1 MKKKFLYLILLFLYK
16 ISFCYALTNSNKGN
30 NMKDTLQL
38 VTIEEDNHDILLKSS
53 TSVIFPLN
61 SSQQK
66 FISTLQKFFH
76 NLKSPLG
83 KPAGLAAPQ
92 VGYPFKIVII
102 QIPPEAKEKRKDV
115 YDILSPTILIN
126 PVYTPI
132 LNAGQN
138 KDWEG
143 CFSVPNKM
151 GEVYRYNEIHYEAY
165 TLEGKKISA
174 HAKGFLA
181 RLIQHEIDHLNGK
194 LYTDYLCNDC
204 RFVSI
209 SEASNIMKIEK

>member
-1 MKKKFLYLILLFLYK
+1 MKIIFLCLILLFLNK
-16 ISFCYALTNSNKGN
+16 IDCCYALTNGKKGN
-30 NMKDTLQL
+30 DMKDTIQL
-38 VTIEEDNHDILLKSS
+38 VTIEEDEHDILLEST

-61 SSQQK
+61 SNQQK
-66 FISTLQKFFH
+66 FISTFQKFFH

-115 YDILSPTILIN
+115 YDTLSPTILIN

-132 LNAGQN
+132 LNAGQI

-143 CFSVPNKM
+143 CFSIPNKM
-151 GEVYRYNEIHYEAY
+151 EEVYRYNEIYYEAY

-194 LYTDYLCNDC
+194 LYIDYLCDDC
-204 RFVSI
+204 RFVSTT
-209 SEASNIMKIEK
+209 EALNIMKIEE

>member
-1 MKKKFLYLILLFLYK
+1 MKKIFLSVILLFLYK
-16 ISFCYALTNSNKGN
+16 IGFCYALTNSNKGN
-30 NMKDTLQL
+30 NMKYTVRL
-38 VTIEEDNHDILLKSS
+38 VTIEEDDHNILLKSA
-53 TSVIFPLN
+53 TSVVFPLN
-61 SSQQK
+61 SKQKK

-92 VGYPFKIVII
+92 IGYPFKIVII
-102 QIPPEAKEKRKDV
+102 KIPPEAKEKRKYV
-115 YDILSPTILIN
+115 YDTLSPKILIN

-132 LNAGQN
+132 LNAGQI

-143 CFSVPNKM
+143 CFSIPNKI
-151 GEVYRYNEIHYEAY
+151 GEVYRYNEIHCEAY
-165 TLEGKKISA
+165 TLEGKKISV

-194 LYTDYLCNDC
+194 LYIDYLCNDC
-204 RFVSI
+204 RFVST
-209 SEASNIMKIEK
+209 SEALNIMKIEK

>member
-1 MKKKFLYLILLFLYK
+1 MKKIFLYVILLFLYK
-16 ISFCYALTNSNKGN
+16 IGFCYALTNSNKGN
-30 NMKDTLQL
+30 NMKDTVRL
-38 VTIEEDNHDILLKSS
+38 VTIEEDDHNILLKSA
-53 TSVIFPLN
+53 TSVVLPLN
-61 SSQQK
+61 SKQKK

-92 VGYPFKIVII
+92 IGYPFKIVII
-102 QIPPEAKEKRKDV
+102 QIPPEAKEKRKYV
-115 YDILSPTILIN
+115 YDTLSPTILIN

-132 LNAGQN
+132 LNAGQI

-143 CFSVPNKM
+143 CFSVPNKI

-165 TLEGKKISA
+165 TLEGKKISV

-194 LYTDYLCNDC
+194 LYIDYLCNDC
-204 RFVSI
+204 RFVST
-209 SEASNIMKIEK
+209 SEALNIIKIEK